1 MMKYIVVKN
10 EKDIRKALCVIKN
23 KKYTDYEIGIRF
35 EVQGKATLV
44 FSTINRYGERIVHDP
59 NTRRIVCN
67 IVVHRVYPDYTKVRS
82 GDPIHHYDIVGPAE
96 FVGNHGVITNIENS
110 SPNAI
115 YYSLNDELEVIY
127 DNIFDKTK
135 DTTFYRK
142 WEKTHDTETG
152 FANIP
157 KNKRYKIKSK
167 SIK

>member
-1 MMKYIVVKN
+1 MKYIVVKS
-10 EKDIRKALCVIKN
+10 EMDIERAMSIITDKKN
-23 KKYTDYEIGIRF
+23 TNFEYGIRF
-35 EVQGKATLV
+35 KTPDGKTFCNV
-44 FSTINRYGERIVHDP
+44 F
-59 NTRRIVCN
+59 
-67 IVVHRVYPDYTKVRS
+67 VHRIYYDYSSVVS
-82 GDPIHHYDIVGPAE
+82 GDPIDHYDIVGPAE

-142 WEKTHDTETG
+142 WEKSHDTETG